1 MTQVLEP
8 GLVVSCQARPPSP
21 MGGADSMAR
30 FARAAVLG
38 GARGIR
44 AEGVADIAAVK
55 EAVAV
60 PVVGLIKTTDTPV
73 YITPTIAAAVA
84 VASAGADVVAV
95 DATLRP
101 RPDGTSTADFLA
113 RLRDAVDIPVIAD
126 VDSLEAALAAER
138 AGVDYVA
145 TTLAG
150 YTDPTTAPPRT
161 PDLAL
166 LEAVVAEVSIP
177 TIAEGRFQTAEQVRR
192 AFDLGAFAVV
202 VGGAITD
209 PVAITRRFAAAVPER
224 RTHDA

>member
-1 MTQVLEP
+1 M
-8 GLVVSCQARPPSP
+8 
-21 MGGADSMAR
+21 
-30 FARAAVLG
+30 
-38 GARGIR
+38 
-44 AEGVADIAAVK
+44 
-55 EAVAV
+55 
-60 PVVGLIKTTDTPV
+60 
-73 YITPTIAAAVA
+73 
-84 VASAGADVVAV
+84 VAV